1 MIIPIILIILVL
13 LVMCIVLAAYI
24 QVENTQVRRYEEYYK
39 QKANNKKQAIMDKL
53 KVGKYS
59 NYKRPEKTQD
69 NNLLGY
75 FVASDIISSDSSSS
89 SD

>member
-24 QVENTQVRRYEEYYK
+24 QVENIQYQKDEEYCK
-39 QKANNKKQAIMDKL
+39 QKANNKRKAVIDKL

-59 NYKRPEKTQD
+59 KNKRPEKTQD
-69 NNLLGY
+69 NKIL
-75 FVASDIISSDSSSS
+75 
-89 SD
+89 